1 MKIKIRLAQNEDG
14 PRIGELARA
23 SGFGVEGIDWSS
35 VHPFWLVA
43 ERDGEMVGA
52 VQIILAKPIGWI
64 EMLVL
69 DPNLTR
75 REQVMAV
82 KALIDRSL
90 LSLKVFGAQLA
101 MWSVPHELE
110 GYKRVLE
117 RRGAVVTSTG
127 NVMAKRL

>member
-1 MKIKIRLAQNEDG
+1 MKVRLAHDEDG

-23 SGFGVEGIDWSS
+23 SGFGIDGIDWSS

-43 ERDGEMVGA
+43 EKDGEMIGA
-52 VQIILAKPIGWI
+52 VQLILAKPIGWI

-69 DPNLTR
+69 DADLTTR
-75 REQVMAV
+75 QQAMAV
-82 KALIDRSL
+82 KTLVDRSL

-101 MWSVPHELE
+101 MWSVPHELK